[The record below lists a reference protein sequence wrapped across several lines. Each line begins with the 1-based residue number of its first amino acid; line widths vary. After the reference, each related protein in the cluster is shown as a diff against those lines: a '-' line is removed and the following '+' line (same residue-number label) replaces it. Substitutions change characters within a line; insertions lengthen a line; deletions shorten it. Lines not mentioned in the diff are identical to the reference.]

1 VPIRCLL
8 VDDDDRFLRAARRML
23 EHEGIE
29 VVGVAT
35 TSAEALQRAD
45 ELNPDV
51 SLVDISLG
59 EESGFDLAE
68 RLAAARPCEG
78 PTVILISAYAEQD
91 LAERIEASPA
101 AGFVPK
107 IALSGEAIHAIL
119 GGADS
124 T

>member
-1 VPIRCLL
+1 MVIRCLI
-8 VDDDDRFLRAARRML
+8 VDDDDNFLRAAQRIL
-23 EHEGIE
+23 EREGIE

-35 TSAEALQRAD
+35 TSTEALARAD

-51 SLVDISLG
+51 SLVDIDLG
-59 EESGFDLAE
+59 GECGFDLARRFATAGSGE
-68 RLAAARPCEG
+68 R

-91 LAERIEASPA
+91 FAEMIEASPA

-107 IALSGEAIHAIL
+107 LHLSGEAIHAIL
-119 GGADS
+119 R